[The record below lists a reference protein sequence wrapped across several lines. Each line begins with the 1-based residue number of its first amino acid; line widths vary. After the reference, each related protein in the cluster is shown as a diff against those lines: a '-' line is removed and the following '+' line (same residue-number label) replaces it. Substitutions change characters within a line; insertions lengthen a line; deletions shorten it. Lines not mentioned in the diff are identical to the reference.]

1 MDWARRLSGFREEVL
16 ALPTPARTLLIT
28 VVAVASIGVLLLMV
42 RLIAWWVESSVE
54 TARLEPR
61 IAQIV
66 GYLESEQR
74 IDAALTAYGD
84 MLDELA
90 FPDSGES
97 GMGGAR
103 LSKNSERCRLKVVS
117 R

>member
-1 MDWARRLSGFREEVL
+1 
-16 ALPTPARTLLIT
+16 
-28 VVAVASIGVLLLMV
+28 MV

-103 LSKNSERCRLKVVS
+103 LQQELRQMSTQSGLTLVGTEVAAQTTKMLCCGSASTCEWRACR
-117 R
+117 RM